1 VPPTAWAFLSLFD
14 VAISERCVAPAGA
27 LAASAGAALLGAMG
41 VAVAA

>member
-14 VAISERCVAPAGA
+14 VAIIERCV
-27 LAASAGAALLGAMG
+27 ASAGAALLGAMG